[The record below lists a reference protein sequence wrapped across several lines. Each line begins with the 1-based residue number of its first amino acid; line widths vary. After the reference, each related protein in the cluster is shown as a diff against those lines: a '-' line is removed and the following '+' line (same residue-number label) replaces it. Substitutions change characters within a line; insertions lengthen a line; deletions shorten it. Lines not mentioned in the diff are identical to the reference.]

1 MPNTEKFAIIL
12 MARLGDVCNFLP
24 VALDVFK
31 RTGNKPDWYI
41 SLHFA
46 SIFGVSYV
54 NPIKIQ
60 FAYERTDLAIALAE
74 KSGATVM
81 MAQTFGRLWRGRH
94 DICYN
99 RLAWVNTGYGEHFDD
114 TVKFP
119 LIFDRRDPEREAR
132 LCERVLTGTKPVL
145 LLSIA
150 CGRSS
155 PFAAHHLFSEAIK
168 RKWETHFQIVDL
180 CKTRA
185 SRVYDILGLMEKAA
199 LLVTGDSFA
208 VHLAAAVQK
217 LPVVFLCNNEPFL
230 ASDTRCNVVL
240 RLRYA
245 EWFARIQEVHGA
257 IRNFVRS

>member
-1 MPNTEKFAIIL
+1 MG
-12 MARLGDVCNFLP
+12 RLGDSCNFLP
-24 VALDVFK
+24 VAHDVFK
-31 RTGNKPDWYI
+31 RTGVKPDWYI

-60 FAYERTDLAIALAE
+60 FAYERTDLAIDLAE

-99 RLAWVNTGYGEHFDD
+99 RLAWVNTGYGEHFDN
-114 TVKFP
+114 VQEFP
-119 LIFDRRDPEREAR
+119 LIFDRRDPEREER
-132 LCERVLTGTKPVL
+132 LCQRVITGTKPVL

-155 PFAAHHLFSEAIK
+155 PFAAHGTFTDSIL
-168 RKWETHFQIVDL
+168 RKWGQHFQIIDL
-180 CKTRA
+180 CKVRA
-185 SRVYDILGLMEKAA
+185 ARVYDVLGLMDRAA

-208 VHLAAAVQK
+208 IHLAAACQK

-230 ASDTRCNVVL
+230 ASDTRCRVVL
-240 RLRYA
+240 RLKYS
-245 EWFARIQEVHGA
+245 EWHARIREVHAA
-257 IRNFVRS
+257 IAQHV